1 MNSFFK
7 VNQSNKERIIRFII
21 GLLLCI
27 PFFTHGYSHSY
38 VLLAIGGVLIFNSAS
53 DVCMIYKLF
62 GYSTCPID

>member
-1 MNSFFK
+1 MNSLFK

-53 DVCMIYKLF
+53 GVCMIYKLF
-62 GYSTCPID
+62 GYSKCLID

>member
-1 MNSFFK
+1 MNSLFK
-7 VNQSNKERIIRFII
+7 VNQSNKERIIRLII

-53 DVCMIYKLF
+53 GVCMIYKLF

>member
-1 MNSFFK
+1 MNSLFK

-27 PFFTHGYSHSY
+27 PFFTHVYSHSY